1 MYRDVAQWTG
11 IRRRILREGVSIRQ
25 VGRETGISC
34 ETVCKM
40 LKHPVPK
47 PYGPRDRRYPK
58 LGPHTATVQ
67 RLLRENVTLPPSA
80 RRSVKTIYECIR
92 DEEGFSGRRGSCSRR
107 RIRPTPRNSIA
118 SAQSSPSSA

>member
-34 ETVCKM
+34 ETICKM

-58 LGPHTATVQ
+58 LGPHTVTVQ
-67 RLLRENVTLPPSA
+67 RLLRENVVESEEVGLSPFLRPLAQTA
-80 RRSVKTIYECIR
+80 RAVFPQAAFLC
-92 DEEGFSGRRGSCSRR
+92 GRLR
-107 RIRPTPRNSIA
+107 
-118 SAQSSPSSA
+118 